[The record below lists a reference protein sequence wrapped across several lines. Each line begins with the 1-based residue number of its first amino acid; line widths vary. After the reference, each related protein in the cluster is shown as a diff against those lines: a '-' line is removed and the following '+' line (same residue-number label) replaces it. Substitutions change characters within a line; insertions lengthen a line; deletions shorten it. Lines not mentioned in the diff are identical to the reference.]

1 MESMTKDDN
10 APSLSGSEQSV
21 DPSILQA
28 TQETTQ
34 SIDLDSLFTKDVT
47 ASGSFDLSRVKD
59 ISFGKLLESI
69 PIPTVLLDS
78 SLSIAFANEAL
89 GTLAADP
96 FNLVG
101 SSFTAL
107 VPGDT
112 ERRHMLGLLG
122 RVRSERRTQVHEGLL
137 KIAGK
142 VLWCRIHFRSVRFK
156 KQRSILAIIEDLTGE
171 KKQLILN
178 EKYQQ
183 LVNIFPIGISE
194 FLLEAPL
201 SFGDDT
207 ENIIDDLGE
216 AELIG
221 GNRQFAKMFGHT
233 DIDSLKGTRLR
244 QIFPFEGDYRRQY
257 QWWIDRGFAVRTF
270 ETRERDED
278 GRSRYF
284 EITLVGN
291 VKNKRIMGFWGM
303 KHDIT
308 QRKEAE
314 AGLRAARDLLE
325 ERVRQRTAELMET
338 TQQLTVEIGERQ
350 KAEEELTTLV
360 RQLRDALAKVKILS
374 GLLPICASC
383 KKIRD
388 DSGYWTQVEV
398 YVREHS
404 DADFTHSICPDCA
417 KKLYPDFFDPS
428 YCR

>member
-1 MESMTKDDN
+1 MTKEEST
-10 APSLSGSEQSV
+10 PFPGGTEPSV

-28 TQETTQ
+28 TQQATQ

-59 ISFGKLLESI
+59 VSFGKLLEAI
-69 PIPTVLLDS
+69 PIPTMLLDS
-78 SLSIAFANEAL
+78 SLSIVFANEAL
-89 GTLAADP
+89 GTIAADP

-101 SSFTAL
+101 SSFSSLIPGTA
-107 VPGDT
+107 
-112 ERRHMLGLLG
+112 ERRHILGLLG

-137 KIAGK
+137 QVAGK
-142 VLWCRIHFRSVRFK
+142 ILWCRIHFRSVRFK
-156 KQRSILAIIEDLTGE
+156 RQRSILAIIEDLTGE

-183 LVNIFPIGISE
+183 LVGIFPIGISE

-201 SFGDDT
+201 SLENDT
-207 ENIIDDLGE
+207 DKMIDDLGE

-221 GNRQFAKMFGHT
+221 GNRQFAGMFGHT
-233 DIDSLKGTRLR
+233 DIDSLKGRKLR

-257 QWWIDRGFAVRTF
+257 QWWIERGFSVRTF
-270 ETRERDED
+270 ETGERDAD
-278 GRSRYF
+278 GKPRYY
-284 EITLVGN
+284 EVTLVGN
-291 VKNKRIMGFWGM
+291 VKNKRILGFWGM

-325 ERVRQRTAELMET
+325 ERVRQRTVELMET
-338 TQQLTVEIGERQ
+338 TQQLTVEVGERQ

-388 DSGYWTQVEV
+388 DGGYWTQVEV

-417 KKLYPDFFDPS
+417 KKLYPDFFDSS